1 MEVIRFLLWI
11 GLVGVAAAWVGW
23 ILWGTGFLYP
33 SAGDLTGD
41 TVQQALI
48 SLHNDGFTNVYVIF
62 KDKELGDPET
72 KIDMSVFRSPS
83 RYWSYLWTNQWVV
96 HDYEPCKK
104 EYRIVGDKYFY
115 HLCPLTKHSKVTL
128 IAYVIR

>member
-1 MEVIRFLLWI
+1 MEVIRFLLYLA
-11 GLVGVAAAWVGW
+11 LVGVAALWVGW
-23 ILWGTGFLYP
+23 LLWGAGFLYP

-48 SLHNDGFTNVYVIF
+48 SLYANGFTNVYVIF
-62 KDKELGDPET
+62 KGKELGDPET
-72 KIDMSVFRSPS
+72 KIDMSAFRSPS

-96 HDYEPCKK
+96 HEYEPCRKQ
-104 EYRIVGDKYFY
+104 YLIVGDKYYY

-128 IAYVIR
+128 IAYIMR